1 MAKKRKKP
9 KKRAKKKSGKK
20 KKSRRPAKRKA
31 KRKAKSASVPQA
43 RPKRKKPAKGIGRRE
58 WGPIR
63 RALLEKRGVILN
75 AMKRIRNI
83 EVSTDVGDEADQAGL
98 SLEKELLFELSD
110 NERNQLDQIE
120 GALRKMDK
128 GTFGRCEHCREPIDH
143 KRVRA
148 LPFARY
154 CMDCQS
160 RTERAPHS

>member
-9 KKRAKKKSGKK
+9 EKRPQKKSEKEKK
-20 KKSRRPAKRKA
+20 PRRPVKRKTRTRGA
-31 KRKAKSASVPQA
+31 EAL
-43 RPKRKKPAKGIGRRE
+43 RPKRKKPVKGISRRE

-75 AMKRIRNI
+75 AMKRIRSI
-83 EVSTDVGDEADQAGL
+83 EIAADVGDEADQAGL

-110 NERNQLDQIE
+110 NERNQLDQTE

-128 GTFGRCEHCREPIDH
+128 GTYGRCEHCSEPIDH

-154 CMDCQS
+154 CMECQS
-160 RTERAPHS
+160 RTERTPHS

>member
-9 KKRAKKKSGKK
+9 KKRPQKKTEKK
-20 KKSRRPAKRKA
+20 KKPRRPVKRKA
-31 KRKAKSASVPQA
+31 KRKTRTRGAEAL
-43 RPKRKKPAKGIGRRE
+43 RPKRKKPVKGISQRE

-63 RALLEKRGVILN
+63 RTLLEKRGVILN
-75 AMKRIRNI
+75 AMKRIRSI
-83 EVSTDVGDEADQAGL
+83 EISTDVGDEADKAGL

-128 GTFGRCEHCREPIDH
+128 GAYGRCEHCSEPIDH

-154 CMDCQS
+154 CMECQS
-160 RTERAPHS
+160 RTERTPHS

>member
-9 KKRAKKKSGKK
+9 
-20 KKSRRPAKRKA
+20 RRPAKRKV
-31 KRKAKSASVPQA
+31 KRKTKSASAPQV
-43 RPKRKKPAKGIGRRE
+43 RPKRKKSVTGISRRE

-63 RALLEKRGVILN
+63 RVLLKKRGVILN
-75 AMKRIRNI
+75 AMKRIRSI
-83 EVSTDVGDEADQAGL
+83 EISTDVGDEADQAGL

-128 GTFGRCEHCREPIDH
+128 GTYGRCEHCSEPIDH

-154 CMDCQS
+154 CMECQS
-160 RTERAPHS
+160 RTERTPHS

>member
-1 MAKKRKKP
+1 MAKIRKKE
-9 KKRAKKKSGKK
+9 KKRPQKKASRT
-20 KKSRRPAKRKA
+20 KKSRHPAKRA
-31 KRKAKSASVPQA
+31 AALQPRPQ
-43 RPKRKKPAKGIGRRE
+43 RKKPAKGIGRRE
-58 WGPIR
+58 WGPLR
-63 RALLEKRGVILN
+63 RTLLEKRGMILN

-83 EVSTDVGDEADQAGL
+83 EISTDVGDEADQAGL

-128 GTFGRCEHCREPIDH
+128 GTYGRCEHCREPIDH
-143 KRVRA
+143 KRIRA

-160 RTERAPHS
+160 RTEGTPHS